1 MIFTAEVTGF
11 LRTIFVLILI
21 YYVLK
26 FASKYILPILL
37 KNFIQKAQEQQR
49 NAQGGPRSNTK
60 EGETVVDKAPK
71 TKKTDNNQVGEYV
84 DFEEIE

>member
-1 MIFTAEVTGF
+1 MIFTAEMTGF

-37 KNFIQKAQEQQR
+37 KNFIRKAQEQQQ
-49 NAQGGPRSNTK
+49 NAQGNPRSNAK
-60 EGETVVDKAPK
+60 EGETIVDKAPK
-71 TKKTDNNQVGEYV
+71 SKKADNNQVGEYV